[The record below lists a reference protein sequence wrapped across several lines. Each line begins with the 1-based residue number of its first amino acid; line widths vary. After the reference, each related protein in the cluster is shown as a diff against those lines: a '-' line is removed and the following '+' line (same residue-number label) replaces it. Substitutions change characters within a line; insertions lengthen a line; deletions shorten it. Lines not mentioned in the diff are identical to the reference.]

1 MRVLAFATI
10 FVSLAAAAPGQSLS
24 DAARQEAGKRARRGE
39 TAKLRSFTDS
49 DLTHGA
55 PERTEV
61 VGAPTPSQ
69 SEPAPKAT
77 SSVDPVRAELDR
89 EAERRHQK
97 EVTWREYMASVTMR
111 FELAKHDYELACGP
125 KAIDMAGG

>member
-24 DAARQEAGKRARRGE
+24 EAARQEAAKRARRGE
-39 TAKLRSFTDS
+39 TARPRAFTDS
-49 DLTHGA
+49 DLTHSA

-61 VGAPTPSQ
+61 VSVSTPSE
-69 SEPAPKAT
+69 SAPAPKAT

-89 EAERRHQK
+89 EAERRREK
-97 EVTWREYMASVTMR
+97 ERAWRGYMTSVTRR
-111 FELAKHDYELACGP
+111 FETARLEYALACGP
-125 KAIDMAGG
+125 KAINMAGG

>member
-1 MRVLAFATI
+1 MRVLAFATL

-24 DAARQEAGKRARRGE
+24 EAARQEAAKRARRGE
-39 TAKLRSFTDS
+39 TAKPRAFTDS

-55 PERTEV
+55 PERSEV
-61 VGAPTPSQ
+61 VSVSTTSESAP
-69 SEPAPKAT
+69 AAKAT

-89 EAERRHQK
+89 EAEGRRQK
-97 EVTWREYMASVTMR
+97 ELTWREYMASVTMR

-125 KAIDMAGG
+125 KAIDLAGG

>member
-39 TAKLRSFTDS
+39 TAKPRSFTDS

-55 PERTEV
+55 PERTEG

-89 EAERRHQK
+89 EEARRHEK
-97 EVTWREYMASVTMR
+97 ERAWRGYMASVTRR
-111 FELAKHDYELACGP
+111 FEDARVEYALACGP
-125 KAIDMAGG
+125 KALNLAGG